1 MIERRYNYVCDLVYD
16 VITKE
21 LYDLDEVELFM
32 KVFLADVA
40 LNLDWSEIE
49 DLVTKSVNY
58 ASEVYENKDELLDME
73 EVDNDTLEW

>member
-16 VITKE
+16 IITKE

-40 LNLDWSEIE
+40 LNLDWSDIE

-58 ASEVYENKDELLDME
+58 ASEVYENKDELLDTE
-73 EVDNDTLEW
+73 EVDDDTLEW

>member
-21 LYDLDEVELFM
+21 LYDLDEIQLFM
-32 KVFLADVA
+32 EVFLADVA
-40 LNLDWSEIE
+40 LSLDWSEIE

-73 EVDNDTLEW
+73 EVEL

>member
-58 ASEVYENKDELLDME
+58 ASEVYENKDELLDLE
-73 EVDNDTLEW
+73 EVDDDTLEW

>member
-40 LNLDWSEIE
+40 LNLDWSDIE

-58 ASEVYENKDELLDME
+58 ASEVYENKDELLDLE
-73 EVDNDTLEW
+73 EVDDDTLEW